1 MCNYLMLYVITVLW
15 HYCKDFHY
23 DDDELLNCNA
33 LFDKTVFFL
42 AGSLLE
48 YIMEITCYTLLF
60 LSQKVTLHSERLDV
74 VEISQ
79 GENATN

>member
-1 MCNYLMLYVITVLW
+1 MT
-15 HYCKDFHY
+15 
-23 DDDELLNCNA
+23 ELLNCNA

-60 LSQKVTLHSERLDV
+60 LTQKVTLHSERLDV